1 MSNDDKNFVRV
12 LHIADAITLINE
24 FVTEVDFTN
33 FNENKL
39 IQSAVIRQFEIIGE
53 ASRNI
58 DDEFKVKYP
67 EVSWR
72 IIGDFRNFLIHEYFL
87 IDNAEIWATIEHDLP
102 KLKEQIQHLI
112 NYLRKA

>member
-1 MSNDDKNFVRV
+1 MSNDDKNLIRI
-12 LHIADAITLINE
+12 LHIADAISLINE
-24 FVTEVDFTN
+24 FVAGVNFTN

-58 DDEFKVKYP
+58 DDEFKLQHP
-67 EVSWR
+67 DLSWR
-72 IIGDFRNFLIHEYFL
+72 ILGDFRNFLIHEYFR

-102 KLKEQIQHLI
+102 QLKEQIEHLI
-112 NYLRKA
+112 NFLRKV